1 MQEVTFDLQTITPL
15 FMAGADY
22 RSIPIPSKR
31 QQGKRTFATQGWDL
45 QAEIRSSSF
54 RGLMRYWLRTAI
66 NGLGGNVRDIMQFE
80 QSIFGTTDQGSPIN
94 VRISNISKKAERFRK
109 DKESFS
115 QENITGRDYLLW
127 SMAES
132 GKGQDYKPDRW
143 YFPEGTRFNVVLSE
157 RIPDSA
163 VPQALPSAIASMW
176 LLAYLGGI
184 GSRSHRC
191 AGSLTVQHIRGNA
204 INLPFAEAAS
214 QEELQRFLQQ
224 GLQEIRKLYASHL
237 QRLKKQNSTMS
248 LTHAPFDSLLLPRV
262 GNLSSS
268 SYYCR
273 IWILTQ
279 DTGSPWQSL
288 KDAMNTIGTQLK
300 ERRSSL
306 EPQERATFGLPVNIN
321 LPDRD
326 LEKALKDNR
335 RASPLWLRIIKLS
348 GGGYVGIAVLFK
360 TPAPS
365 IIHPNNKRI
374 LIPSPDYTLIEN
386 WITTAFPRAL
396 EVLL

>member
-1 MQEVTFDLQTITPL
+1 MQEVTFTLQTITPMFL
-15 FMAGADY
+15 AGADY
-22 RSIPIPSKR
+22 KSISIPPKR
-31 QQGKRTFATQGWDL
+31 QQGKRTYATQGWDL

-54 RGLMRYWLRTAI
+54 RGLMRYWQRTAI
-66 NGLGGNVRDIMQFE
+66 NGLGDNFRDIMHFE
-80 QSIFGTTDQGSPIN
+80 QSIFGTTDQGSAIN
-94 VRISNISKKAERFRK
+94 VRIANISKKAERFEK

-127 SMAES
+127 SMAVS

-143 YFPEGTRFNVVLSE
+143 YFPEGTEFNVVLSE

-163 VPQALPSAIASMW
+163 APQALPSAIGSMW
-176 LLAYLGGI
+176 LLTYLGGI

-191 AGSLTVQHIRGNA
+191 AGSLKVQHIIGDA
-204 INLPFAEAAS
+204 INLSFAEVAS
-214 QEELQRFLQQ
+214 QEELQMFLQQ
-224 GLQEIRKLYASHL
+224 GLQAIRTLYASQL
-237 QRLKKQNSTMS
+237 QRLKRQDSTMS

-262 GNLSSS
+262 GDLSSS
-268 SYYCR
+268 SHTCR

-279 DTGSPWQSL
+279 NTGSPWQSL
-288 KDAMNTIGTQLK
+288 KDAMNTIGTRLK
-300 ERRSSL
+300 EHRSSL
-306 EPQERATFGLPVNIN
+306 EPQERATFGLPLNIN

-335 RASPLWLRIIKLS
+335 RASPLLLRITKLHR
-348 GGGYVGIAVLFK
+348 GGYVGVAVLFK

-374 LIPSPDYTLIEN
+374 LIPAPDFTLIEK